1 MPEKKFIPY
10 ALLCQRF
17 GGISPEDY
25 QVVFDGQLDTDDLNQ
40 LYELFN
46 ASVLPKGCT
55 GHRLSVSDVVEL
67 YDDTGSKCWYLDEEG
82 FVPVM
87 M

>member
-1 MPEKKFIPY
+1 M
-10 ALLCQRF
+10 
-17 GGISPEDY
+17 
-25 QVVFDGQLDTDDLNQ
+25 VFDGQLDTDDLNR

-46 ASVLPKGCT
+46 ALVLPQGCT